1 MAPKVNEKDVALG
14 VDEKTDIQHPDI
26 QDLGPSYLS
35 ESDLLAE
42 GEDRVVVLDPA
53 VLGVVIDPA
62 HLHPLLPVRLGQV
75 VLTNLTI
82 VNR

>member
-1 MAPKVNEKDVALG
+1 MFGNRYYKFRLLYECVFQL
-14 VDEKTDIQHPDI
+14 IPD
-26 QDLGPSYLS
+26 LS
-35 ESDLLAE
+35 EGDLLAE
-42 GEDRVVVLDPA
+42 GEDGVVVLDPA

-62 HLHPLLPVRLGQV
+62 HLHLLLPVRLGQV